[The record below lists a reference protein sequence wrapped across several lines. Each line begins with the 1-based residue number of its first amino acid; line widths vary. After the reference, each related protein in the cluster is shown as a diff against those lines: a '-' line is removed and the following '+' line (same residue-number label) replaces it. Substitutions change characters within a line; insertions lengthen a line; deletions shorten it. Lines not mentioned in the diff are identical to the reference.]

1 MDSSV
6 YSLPASIC
14 HEGETFTVKSNE
26 LLLMAGSSRQQL
38 VAFIQNKKSINEFH
52 DNLYWQQQKIKENAE
67 EIDHLKV

>member
-14 HEGETFTVKSNE
+14 HVGEIFTVKSNE
-26 LLLMAGSSRQQL
+26 LLLMAGSSWQQL

-52 DNLYWQQQKIKENAE
+52 DNLYWQQGKIKENAE